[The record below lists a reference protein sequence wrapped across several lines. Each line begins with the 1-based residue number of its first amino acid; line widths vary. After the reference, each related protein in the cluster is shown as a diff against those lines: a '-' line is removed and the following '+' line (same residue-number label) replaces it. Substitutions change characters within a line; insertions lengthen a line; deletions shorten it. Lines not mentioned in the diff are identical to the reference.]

1 MPKWLRK
8 ALPVAIALLVL
19 LYLFTVDNPSSQL
32 FDTADSGQT
41 QTAPVFFI
49 TDFESRQYGD
59 SGTIVQILRGLRA
72 DHFQP
77 KGQASAE
84 DYTVI
89 EQLEAEIFQDQ
100 EDPWLIR
107 ANQGVANQKGQQ
119 ITLSGNVK
127 LWLQDPERGLT
138 ELTTEK
144 LVYFPKRRFA
154 TTDAPVRIT
163 TPDGTADAIG
173 LDADLTKQ
181 ILTLKKR
188 VRSVHAPY

>member
-32 FDTADSGQT
+32 FDTADNGQT

-59 SGTIVQILRGLRA
+59 KGTITQILKGLRA

-77 KGQASAE
+77 KGQASTE

-89 EQLEAEIFQDQ
+89 KQLEAEIFQDQ
-100 EDPWLIR
+100 GEPWFIR
-107 ANQGVANQKGQQ
+107 ANSGVANNKGQQ
-119 ITLSGNVK
+119 ITLSGDVK

-138 ELTTEK
+138 ELTTET
-144 LVYFPKRRFA
+144 LVYYPKRRFA
-154 TTDAPVRIT
+154 STNAPVRIS
-163 TPDGTADAIG
+163 TPDGTTDAIG
-173 LDADLTKQ
+173 LNADLTQQ